1 MDYELKNSRSLAKF
15 REENISLSLQKI
27 LPALASMNC
36 RFLNLTA
43 LTIRSNVKLYH

>member
-27 LPALASMNC
+27 RSLSLPQIVARYVLC
-36 RFLNLTA
+36 GR
-43 LTIRSNVKLYH
+43 LYI